1 MTLAGKKEKIVR
13 ALLRWGAFLGIA
25 AAALC
30 STALPFWIRG
40 NSFAWAGTGTYRDG
54 VTQHLTFLEYMYRHG
69 IFGGVG
75 GYDYNVGLGADYITS
90 FSYYMLFDPVNLLLF
105 ILPTGNFS
113 AAYSVLICV
122 KLLIAA
128 VCMFVYL
135 GAHGVRQSLRVLFS
149 VAYMLSGYM
158 LYSFVRHPD
167 LTAGA
172 MYLPLV
178 ALGIER
184 VVQKREPFLL
194 MISVFVITI
203 GSFYMAYMVTLY
215 AIAYAAL
222 YYVYAM
228 RGRGEPITA
237 KKFFAVFFR
246 TAGAYAAGLSAA
258 SFVLL
263 PVAYGYMH
271 GARSAGKGIALYSTR
286 DLLSFVGGFFV
297 PIAGNKYTA
306 VMFNAFTLALCAAA
320 VTVMRQNAHRTLS
333 VVLAAGIFVPLF
345 GYAMNLFNYAGN
357 RFVYMLSFG
366 VYALLAEYLQARVDT
381 PLTEKERGAMLRGLA
396 AAIAVLINVAVWA
409 GIGELIGKAHPAAI
423 AALVVAAV
431 GLLCGSV
438 YGVYRLRRVRRA
450 FGNRGQKLSLKGLAV
465 AFAAVTLAG
474 AVAYMAVYSAEFDNG
489 TQYKALQSEAEAYVA
504 AQTDEF
510 VRLDQFVSG
519 YGDIANRP
527 LNNGYKGTLS
537 YNTMSPGALQDFLS
551 QNGVYVNTHGM
562 SGLNG
567 RSALQAVLAA
577 AYYRAP
583 SGTYVPTQYMPTET
597 ADLYKTEA
605 YLRFGTVLPA
615 MSQAQWLQLPVA
627 ERQYALLRYAVTE
640 TADEAPYTPIGKERD
655 LASEAFVLQSGE
667 QRTFSVTPYEGERY
681 LQFAVA
687 DLPAKD
693 TLFRVSC
700 GRTALDMLSVPRGKQ
715 MYTGQKTFLYKL
727 DEAGTEICVRNV
739 SGAALTF
746 TDLSLY
752 EAPLSALT
760 EHLVA
765 GAALPH
771 LEQTEFSKNA
781 FGGTV
786 QSDGGEMLIPLTHSA
801 GWHAQIDGEETT
813 VRKADGGLM
822 SVSVPAGTHTVT
834 FSYTAPLWQPGKI
847 LSCMT
852 GAGILVFAGVYIG
865 VRAVKKT
872 KKPRNF
878 DKNHL
883 TL

>member
-1 MTLAGKKEKIVR
+1 MTLADKKEKIVR

-25 AAALC
+25 TGALC
-30 STALPFWIRG
+30 ITTLPFWIRG
-40 NSFAWAGTGTYRDG
+40 NSFAWVGTYRDG
-54 VTQHLTFLEYMYRHG
+54 VTQHLTFLEYMFRRG

-75 GYDYNVGLGADYITS
+75 GYDYNMGLGADYIAS

-105 ILPTGNFS
+105 VLPTGNFS
-113 AAYSVLICV
+113 AAYSVLIGV

-158 LYSFVRHPD
+158 LFSFVRHPD

-178 ALGIER
+178 AWGIER
-184 VVQKREPFLL
+184 VVQKKAPFLL
-194 MISVFVITI
+194 TISVFVITI

-215 AIAYAAL
+215 AVAYAAL

-228 RGRGEPITA
+228 RGRGEAITA
-237 KKFFAVFFR
+237 RKFFAVFFR
-246 TAGAYAAGLSAA
+246 TAGAYAAGLLAA

-263 PVAYGYMH
+263 PVAYGYIH

-286 DLLSFVGGFFV
+286 DILSFVGGFFA

-306 VMFNAFTLALCAAA
+306 VMFNVFTLALCAAA
-320 VTVMRQNAHRTLS
+320 GSVMRQNAHRTMSIVLS
-333 VVLAAGIFVPLF
+333 VGIFVPLF
-345 GYAMNLFNYAGN
+345 GYAMNLFNYASN

-366 VYALLAEYLQARVDT
+366 VYALSAEYLQARADT
-381 PLTEKERGAMLRGLA
+381 PMTEKERGAVLRGSA
-396 AAIAVLINVAVWA
+396 AAIAVLLNAAAWA
-409 GIGELIGKAHPAAI
+409 GIGELIGKIHPAAI
-423 AALVVAAV
+423 AVLCVAAV
-431 GLLCGSV
+431 VLLCGSV
-438 YGVYRLRRVRRA
+438 YVVYRLRRVRRA
-450 FGNRGQKLSLKGLAV
+450 FGKWGQKLSLRGLAV

-474 AVAYMAVYSAEFDNG
+474 AVSYMAVYSAEFDDG

-583 SGTYVPTQYMPTET
+583 SGTYVPTQYAPTET
-597 ADLYKTEA
+597 VELYKTET

-627 ERQYALLRYAVTE
+627 ERQYALLQYAVTE
-640 TADEAPYTPIGKERD
+640 TADAAPYTPIGNARD
-655 LASEAFVLQSGE
+655 LAIEMFVLQPGE
-667 QRTFSVTPYEGERY
+667 QRAFSVAPYEGERY
-681 LQFAVA
+681 LQFSIV
-687 DLPAKD
+687 DFPAKD

-700 GRTALDMLSVPRGKQ
+700 GRTVLDMLSAPRGKQ
-715 MYTGQKTFLYKL
+715 MHTGQKNFLYKL
-727 DEAGTEICVRNV
+727 DEAGREVCVRNV
-739 SGAALTF
+739 SGTAVAF

-752 EAPLSALT
+752 EAPLSALN
-760 EHLVA
+760 ERLVA
-765 GAALPH
+765 GASLPH
-771 LEQTEFSKNA
+771 LEQTRFSKDA
-781 FGGTV
+781 FDGIV
-786 QSDGGEMLIPLTHSA
+786 CSDGGELLIPLTYSA
-801 GWHAQIDGEETT
+801 GWRARIDGEETP

-822 SVSVPAGTHTVT
+822 AVSVPAGTHTVT
-834 FSYTAPLWQPGKI
+834 FAYTAPLWLPSKI
-847 LSCMT
+847 LSCFA
-852 GAGILVFAGVYIG
+852 GAGILAFAGVYIG
-865 VRAVKKT
+865 VRVAKKT
-872 KKPRNF
+872 KKP
-878 DKNHL
+878 
-883 TL
+883 